1 MLIRQQGYTQCFL
14 LRRRVTKEV
23 REDICI
29 LKSLLNL
36 ITTAMVSDTPL
47 LIARLLSLG
56 VVSSHGPSMLSGN
69 HAYFDEMETHRI
81 TQQSDSIVDISCQRV
96 QLMYSPFQRLL
107 NILHESKMSMK
118 LSRVVAVH

>member
-1 MLIRQQGYTQCFL
+1 M
-14 LRRRVTKEV
+14 TKEV

-29 LKSLLNL
+29 LKSPLNL

-47 LIARLLSLG
+47 LIARLLRLG
-56 VVSSHGPSMLSGN
+56 VVSSHGPNMPSGSY
-69 HAYFDEMETHRI
+69 AYFDEMETHRI
-81 TQQSDSIVDISCQRV
+81 PQQSDSIVDISCQRV

-107 NILHESKMSMK
+107 NTLHESKMSMK